1 MNLVTEGD
9 LRREL
14 DGRDDVKT
22 WVLPPG
28 TLITPAAKTFLADR
42 KVLLVDPASEKPR
55 RGEKREHETHLH
67 GSTLVSKTDPRIAF
81 RGRLDSLQAQVILA
95 QARMSRSGNTE
106 LVEDLG
112 QVLHVLR
119 QVLRCE
125 VLDVPMEPFTL
136 MGMSADELRE
146 ASHHPEKAL
155 GVSHFMPEHGMGMEM
170 ALLNGI
176 RTEVRETELSACRAF
191 CREENGGCCCTRED
205 LVRALNRLSSAVYL
219 MMCRLKSGR
228 FYQGR

>member
-1 MNLVTEGD
+1 MKLVTEGD
-9 LRREL
+9 LRQEL
-14 DGRDDVKT
+14 DGRDDVKS

-28 TLITPAAKTFLADR
+28 TLITPAARTFLADR
-42 KVLLVDPASEKPR
+42 KISLVNPASEKPR

-67 GSTLVSKTDPRIAF
+67 GSTIVPKTDPRIAF

-95 QARMSRSGNTE
+95 QVRMSELGQPQ

-112 QVLHVLR
+112 QVLDLLR
-119 QVLRCE
+119 QVLRSE
-125 VLDVPMEPFTL
+125 VLGVPLEPFTL
-136 MGMSADELRE
+136 LGMSADELRE

-155 GVSHFMPEHGMGMEM
+155 GIPHFMPEHGMGMGM
-170 ALLNGI
+170 ALLNGL
-176 RTEVRETELSACRAF
+176 RVEVRETELSACRAF
-191 CREENGGCCCTRED
+191 CRDEPGDCCCARED

-219 MMCRLKSGR
+219 MMCRLQSGR

>member
-14 DGRDDVKT
+14 DGRDDVKS

-28 TLITPAAKTFLADR
+28 TLITPAARTFLADR
-42 KVLLVDPASEKPR
+42 KINLVNTGSEKPR
-55 RGEKREHETHLH
+55 KGEKREHETHLH
-67 GSTLVSKTDPRIAF
+67 GSTLVPKTDPRIAF
-81 RGRLDSLQAQVILA
+81 RGRLDSLQAQIILA
-95 QARMSRSGNTE
+95 QVQLSRSGNNA

-112 QVLHVLR
+112 QVLDVLR
-119 QVLRCE
+119 RILRCE
-125 VLDVPMEPFTL
+125 VLGEPLEPFTL
-136 MGMSADELRE
+136 MGWSADELRE

-155 GVSHFMPEHGMGMEM
+155 GVPHFMPEHDMGMEM
-170 ALLNGI
+170 ALLNGL
-176 RTEVRETELSACRAF
+176 RTEVRETELSACLAF
-191 CREENGGCCCTRED
+191 CRDENGDCCCTRDD

-228 FYQGR
+228 FYHGR

>member
-28 TLITPAAKTFLADR
+28 TLITPAARTFLADR

-55 RGEKREHETHLH
+55 RGGKREHETHLH
-67 GSTLVSKTDPRIAF
+67 GSTLVPKTDPRIAF

-95 QARMSRSGNTE
+95 QARISGSGNTE

-112 QVLHVLR
+112 QVLDVLR

-125 VLDVPMEPFTL
+125 VLDVPLEPFTL
-136 MGMSADELRE
+136 MGMSVDELRE

-155 GVSHFMPEHGMGMEM
+155 GVPHFMPEHGMGLEM
-170 ALLNGI
+170 ALLNGL
-176 RTEVRETELSACRAF
+176 RAEVRETELSACKAF
-191 CREENGGCCCTRED
+191 CRDENGTCCCIRED
-205 LVRALNRLSSAVYL
+205 LVRALNRLSSAFYL

>member
-1 MNLVTEGD
+1 MNLVTEND

-28 TLITPAAKTFLADR
+28 TLITPAARTFLADR
-42 KVLLVDPASEKPR
+42 KVLLVDPGSEKPR

-67 GSTLVSKTDPRIAF
+67 GSTIVPKTDPRIAF

-95 QARMSRSGNTE
+95 QARMSELGRHQ

-112 QVLHVLR
+112 QVLDVLR

-125 VLDVPMEPFTL
+125 VLSVPLEPFTL

-146 ASHHPEKAL
+146 ASHYPEKAL

-170 ALLNGI
+170 ALLNGL
-176 RTEVRETELSACRAF
+176 RAEVRETELSACRAF
-191 CREENGGCCCTRED
+191 CREEKGDCCCTRED

>member
-1 MNLVTEGD
+1 MNLVTEND

-14 DGRDDVKT
+14 DGREDVRT

-28 TLITPAAKTFLADR
+28 TLITPAARTFLADR
-42 KVLLVDPASEKPR
+42 KVLLVDPGSEKPR

-67 GSTLVSKTDPRIAF
+67 GSTLVPKTDPRIAF

-95 QARMSRSGNTE
+95 QARMSQSGSTE
-106 LVEDLG
+106 LVDDLG
-112 QVLHVLR
+112 QVLDVLR

-125 VLDVPMEPFTL
+125 VLGVPLEPFTL

-170 ALLNGI
+170 ALLNGL
-176 RTEVRETELSACRAF
+176 RVEVRETELSACRAF
-191 CREENGGCCCTRED
+191 CRDENGDCCCTRED